1 MRRIFLVV
9 AVSILLTVLFYFSC
23 GKKPANDKPK
33 ENTEE
38 KPTNTPTYTTGN
50 VAITT
55 VEKILQVV
63 DPVQAYPVSDT
74 SPEAVESRAFG
85 QLAIATELT
94 TAANTG
100 VSLGRT
106 TSDIGSAFDNATGR
120 KAFCNSVNRGMKF
133 FKEASAP
140 DFSLCA
146 LKLGA

>member
-9 AVSILLTVLFYFSC
+9 VVSILPTVLFYFSC
-23 GKKPANDKPK
+23 GKKTANDKPK

-38 KPTNTPTYTTGN
+38 KPKDTPTYTTGN

-94 TAANTG
+94 TAAKHWRF
-100 VSLGRT
+100 LRT
-106 TSDIGSAFDNATGR
+106 NNFR
-120 KAFCNSVNRGMKF
+120 YR
-133 FKEASAP
+133 
-140 DFSLCA
+140 
-146 LKLGA
+146 